1 MAEYNYA
8 KSRQKK
14 NFDDTVEMLQ
24 QMPPFVE
31 YYFKANSMVLSASSQ
46 HSYMYDIYNFLQW
59 WHDMLPEMKDVP
71 LRDMSE
77 EQIGNVTPNDIL
89 DYIIFM
95 KNNSPNVLSDATIA
109 RRCASLNSLFAHLAD
124 FDIIAWN
131 PMTKVKRPKMKKE
144 KRIIKLD
151 AAEVDRFF
159 SAILYGTGM
168 TEHQRKYLEHTKQRD
183 YAIATLL
190 LTSGIRVSEMVGLNI
205 DDVSFQSFRISITRK
220 GGKKQYIP
228 LSDETLQ
235 VLQEYLDQR
244 KRISPSL
251 PEDASALFLST
262 QNTRMTTATVQ
273 NMIKKYAKAAGID
286 KPITPHKLRKT
297 YGTNLYNQTRD
308 IYLVANALGHDS
320 VSTTTKHYVAS
331 DEEDLM
337 RVRNLKLTTR
347 SHADAEID

>member
-59 WHDMLPEMKDVP
+59 WHDMLPEMKNVP
-71 LRDMSE
+71 LREMSE
-77 EQIGNVTPNDIL
+77 EQMAHVTPNDIL

-95 KNNSPNVLSDATIA
+95 KNNAPTVLSDSTIA
-109 RRCASLNSLFAHLAD
+109 RRCAALNSLFEYLAD
-124 FDIIAWN
+124 FEVIPWN
-131 PMTKVKRPKMKKE
+131 PMTKVKRPKIKKDR
-144 KRIIKLD
+144 RIVKLD
-151 AAEVDRFF
+151 ADETERFF
-159 SAILYGTGM
+159 AAILYGTGM
-168 TEHQRKYLEHTKQRD
+168 TEHQRKYLEHTKCRD

-228 LSDETLQ
+228 LSDDTLAI
-235 VLQEYLDQR
+235 LKDYLEQR
-244 KRISPSL
+244 KLISPTL

-273 NMIKKYAKAAGID
+273 NMIKKYARAAGID

-297 YGTNLYNQTRD
+297 YGTNLYNKTRD

-320 VSTTTKHYVAS
+320 VTTTTKHYVAS
-331 DEEDLM
+331 DEDDLM
-337 RVRNLKLTTR
+337 KVRNL
-347 SHADAEID
+347 